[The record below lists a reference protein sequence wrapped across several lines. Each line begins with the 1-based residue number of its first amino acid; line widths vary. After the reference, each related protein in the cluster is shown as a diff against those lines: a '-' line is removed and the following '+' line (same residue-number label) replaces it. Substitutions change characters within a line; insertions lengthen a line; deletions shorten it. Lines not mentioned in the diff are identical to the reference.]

1 MKRVLAVLMA
11 CLMTLSFQVYASD
24 ASTESN
30 STDVSGKRIFFIN
43 VWRALDFF
51 VNIEAAVKK
60 EAEEYGVEV
69 TCVDANLDY
78 VATSDYMSQAVI
90 GQYDCIMIDGD
101 ESLVPAANEAE
112 AQGVPVINYDTYI
125 GGKTSALVAS
135 DNKDMG
141 RLDGEYAVELLKEKY
156 DGEVKGIIYYLNFP
170 VSSMQD
176 RCAGFLEV
184 FEEYPDVTL
193 IEEVPNAEDVE
204 VCQKL
209 MDNVLIAAPEGNI
222 DMIFASNSS
231 SALGTIAAVESAAR
245 KDVIVIGID
254 DEEGQL
260 NELKKSDS
268 CYYAT
273 VAQDPIAIG
282 TYCVEAAVKVM
293 NGEEVEDIA
302 VPAKLLTKENI
313 EEYIAENESAKA
325 ELDAYK

>member
-1 MKRVLAVLMA
+1 MN
-11 CLMTLSFQVYASD
+11 
-24 ASTESN
+24 E
-30 STDVSGKRIFFIN
+30 N
-43 VWRALDFF
+43 V
-51 VNIEAAVKK
+51 IECAIEWLRGDK
-60 EAEEYGVEV
+60 EATV
-69 TCVDANLDY
+69 TAYN
-78 VATSDYMSQAVI
+78 
-90 GQYDCIMIDGD
+90 
-101 ESLVPAANEAE
+101 
-112 AQGVPVINYDTYI
+112 
-125 GGKTSALVAS
+125 AS
-135 DNKDMG
+135 K
-141 RLDGEYAVELLKEKY
+141 LKNRVTK
-156 DGEVKGIIYYLNFP
+156 L
-170 VSSMQD
+170 
-176 RCAGFLEV
+176 A
-184 FEEYPDVTL
+184 EEYPDVTL

-260 NELKKSDS
+260 NELKKADS

-282 TYCVEAAVKVM
+282 KYCVEAAVKVM